1 MATITDLAMRAKP
14 TEKEQWITQPFARGA
29 GVFLGRITPAG
40 ERLFYFRYTDSQGR
54 RPFLPIGSYHPKGQ
68 AGGLTVAQA
77 FEIADRW
84 SKLHKGG
91 AKDLRE
97 YFEAQALAQQAA
109 QEAERLAAEAEARR
123 LQEAAEQEARER
135 EKRLTVRQ
143 LFERWRSTELKPHIG
158 ADGKRQ
164 GRKDGGAY
172 VAAQFERHVFPTMGA
187 LPVAELTRA
196 DLMAVL
202 DARKAAGTLRT
213 ANVLFTDLRQMLA
226 FARDRELIATD
237 PLAGLKRTKI
247 GGKDTERER
256 VLRDD
261 ELRLL
266 LQAIP
271 NARLHPRTALALHLI
286 LATGCRVGEVMGAVW
301 ADAIGK
307 EKSAANTLRAT
318 AETAE
323 TKFGIVDLAA
333 GTWYLPDTKNQRDHT
348 IHLSSYA
355 RQHLQ
360 ALAELR
366 ELDPDGQP
374 CPWLFPDRS
383 RRQPVCVKSLSK
395 QIADRQRPEGE
406 RLSRRTKNT
415 EGLSLPG
422 GKWTPHDLRRSAATA
437 MARLGIS
444 TDVIDECLNHKLQSK
459 VARVYIHDRREADQ
473 ARAFEALG
481 SHMDWLADATSTATR
496 SVVPIRAA

>member
-1 MATITDLAMRAKP
+1 MPITPLQMEATPQA
-14 TEKEQWITQPFARGA
+14 KEQWFTESLGRGF
-29 GVFLGRITPAG
+29 GTFLGRITPAG
-40 ERLFYFRYTDSQGR
+40 ERRFYFRYTDAER
-54 RPFLPIGSYHPKGQ
+54 RQHRLLIGAYGP
-68 AGGLTVAQA
+68 GGLTVAQA
-77 FEIADRW
+77 RVKARELSALYQ
-84 SKLHKGG
+84 SG
-91 AKDLRE
+91 ARDLRAH
-97 YFEAQALAQQAA
+97 FEAQAAAQQAA

-135 EKRLTVRQ
+135 ERRLTVRQ

-172 VAAQFERHVFPTMGA
+172 VAAQFERHVFPTIGA

-226 FARDRELIATD
+226 FARDRDLIATD

-256 VLRDD
+256 VLKDD

-286 LATGCRVGEVMGAVW
+286 LATGCRVGEMMGAVW

-307 EKSAANTLRAT
+307 GDAKALRAT
-318 AETAE
+318 AEGAE

-366 ELDPDGQP
+366 ELAPDGKP
-374 CPWLFPDRS
+374 CPWLFPDRT
-383 RRQPVCVKSLSK
+383 RLQPVCVKSLSK

-481 SHMDWLADATSTATR
+481 AHLAGVLERAGECPTN
-496 SVVPIRAA
+496 VLPFRAA